1 MCHVGIFYIIF
12 IPLRTSHWCIC
23 KILSVASSRISFYI
37 TLWVL
42 LWVGLY
48 LSYLIRSINF
58 SFLLDFPKV
67 FGAVNVKQTSWYTS
81 ELNY

>member
-1 MCHVGIFYIIF
+1 MPCWYILYNF
-12 IPLRTSHWCIC
+12 HSFENKPLVNLQNSKCS
-23 KILSVASSRISFYI
+23 ILKNQFLYF

-67 FGAVNVKQTSWYTS
+67 FSAVNVKQTSWYTS